1 MVIDKYHFQ
10 SLGMAIDEHSL
21 HSVGLLRQGVLYV
34 PKVMKVAKQ
43 QPKPEPNDKLKRK
56 RLDEKAWT
64 MEDLADEARVSAQTV
79 RKAEQGKIISEV
91 SKARIAKALGTTA
104 AELFS

>member
-1 MVIDKYHFQ
+1 
-10 SLGMAIDEHSL
+10 MAIDEYTL
-21 HSVGLLRQGVLYV
+21 HSVGLLRQGELYV
-34 PKVMKVAKQ
+34 PKIKKGAKQ

-64 MEDLADEARVSAQTV
+64 IENLADEAGVSAQTV
-79 RKAEQGKIISEV
+79 RKGEQGKIISEV